1 MTAPRVSVVDYSTHD
16 LSPIVVRLKIGDSL
30 QEVAAEGDLHEKM
43 DMDKIEPKPGDQ
55 AVYSFLGNEHGM
67 VIIVRQ

>member
-1 MTAPRVSVVDYSTHD
+1 
-16 LSPIVVRLKIGDSL
+16 
-30 QEVAAEGDLHEKM
+30 M